1 LSVTPTTLAGVLVLA
16 SPAAGDA
23 RGSFSRIVDRAELEA
38 AGLHVDFPQWS
49 VAANDRA
56 GTLRGLHFAAPP
68 HSEAKLVRVVAG
80 AIFDVVAD
88 LRAGSA
94 TYGRWEGFTLRAD
107 VPQTLFVPE
116 GCAHG
121 YQTLVAGTVVVYGIS
136 RAYVAEAARG
146 VDPFDPAL
154 AIPWPL
160 AVAAIADRD
169 RTYPPLARVEA
180 L

>member
-16 SPAAGDA
+16 SPAAADA
-23 RGSFSRIVDRAELEA
+23 RGSFSRIVDNAELEA
-38 AGLHVDFPQWS
+38 AGVHVDFPQWS
-49 VAANDRA
+49 VAVNDRA

-68 HSEAKLVRVVAG
+68 HTEAKLVRVVAG
-80 AIFDVVAD
+80 AIFDVVVD

-94 TYGRWEGFTLRAD
+94 TYGRWASFTLRAD

-116 GCAHG
+116 GYAHG
-121 YQTLVAGTVVVYGIS
+121 YQTLVAGAVVVYGIS

-146 VDPFDPAL
+146 VDPFDSAL

-169 RTYPPLARVEA
+169 RTYPPLAQVEA